1 MTLSRIYYEL
11 FFSESTHYSQI
22 MPTSKGY
29 EYRTQTGIPTLDLIQ
44 KHLDKQEVLG
54 AYTVNPGNTVKW
66 IAFDIDSKIGIEKAR
81 EIAKKICEF
90 LDANNIP
97 YVVEFSGSKGYHI
110 WIFMVE
116 KTEAK
121 RAKEFGEKVRDF
133 FGFAKTGKLHVE
145 VYPKQSE
152 LVGDEIGSLL
162 RLPLGRH
169 PVTFNE
175 ARFVSTDQ
183 WEDGP
188 ALDPEKFFDQKIDID
203 SLEASLESLDPSQQI
218 ANILADYWESGQRH
232 QVTMCTSGMAANAGW
247 AEEKTKKL
255 IEEIH
260 VLVPQGDLKDQLKA
274 VETTYKR
281 LADGKTVLG
290 ENGLAVFIPAKILME
305 VRKLMGSVTSSL
317 IVQQLDTIRLEKL
330 AGFLKVRYAAQAIIS
345 YCLENGRLVRDDT
358 HAFWLNKE
366 DKKLTLIGSY
376 VWERLLH
383 NIMGVNI
390 AESFGRQVAAAVE
403 HSAWKAAKEVLV
415 RKRSWWD
422 KIKKILYLNLGGPEV
437 YVIDGDFSNLHMV
450 YNGEIDVLFRNSE
463 DTMVLPNLL
472 DVDNEVDPWKLL
484 VDDVNFKESDATIVQ
499 QRQMLKA
506 WICAMFFPEAL
517 PTRPILMVLGASGS
531 GKTTTARRILWL
543 IEGTQ
548 ENVLGQVPDKPD
560 ALRASM
566 AAHRM
571 VVIDNIERTSVSW
584 LPDTLNRAATGS
596 QVELRELH
604 TTNRVQK
611 IVFNVFM
618 CLTGTDIPFSEEA
631 VYTRIL
637 PLELAHLDV
646 YESEASVQSNIESN
660 FVPFWRGMLLE
671 LNKVVAELRAH
682 PELSVP
688 SQTRLADFHTFCER
702 IKGVDFIEADEL
714 MQGIANLVDSQKE
727 TLKQHSP
734 FILILEGLIKTRP
747 EEMAVLMTTSEL
759 FARAQRYAAQN
770 KQRFDWSNA
779 QGLSRHLDMLEKQL
793 EKHYGLVVKP
803 DRVGGREIKKYLFGA
818 AVIAAK
824 AAAASPNG
832 TEKVN

>member
-1 MTLSRIYYEL
+1 MTLSRTYYEI
-11 FFSESTHYSQI
+11 FFQDSTNYSQI
-22 MPTSKGY
+22 MPTPKGY
-29 EYRTQTGIPTLDLIQ
+29 EYRTQPGIPTLELIQ
-44 KHLDKQEVLG
+44 KHLDREEVLG
-54 AYTVNPGNTVKW
+54 AYTVNQGNFVRW
-66 IAFDIDSKIGIEKAR
+66 IAFDIDSKVGIEKAR
-81 EIAKKICEF
+81 EIAKKISDF
-90 LDANNIP
+90 LKENNIP
-97 YVVEFSGSKGYHI
+97 HVIEFSGSKGYHV

-116 KTEAK
+116 KTDAK
-121 RAKEFGEKVRDF
+121 RAKEFGERLRDF
-133 FGFAKTGKLHVE
+133 YGFAKSGKLHVE

-152 LVGDEIGSLL
+152 LAKDEIGSLL

-175 ARFVSTDQ
+175 AKFVSIDQ

-188 ALDPEKFFDQKIDID
+188 ALEPEKFFEDKIDID
-203 SLEASLESLDPSQQI
+203 SLEAALETLDPTEQI
-218 ANILADYWESGQRH
+218 ANVLAEYWETGQRH
-232 QVTMCTSGMAANAGW
+232 QVTLCTSGMAANAGW
-247 AEEKTKKL
+247 AEDKTRAL
-255 IEEIH
+255 VTAIH
-260 VLVPQGDLKDQLKA
+260 NMVPQGDLKDQLNA
-274 VETTYKR
+274 VESTYKR

-290 ENGLAVFIPAKILME
+290 ENGLAIFIPAKVLME
-305 VRKLMGSVTSSL
+305 VRKLMGIVTSTL
-317 IVQQLDTIRLEKL
+317 IVQIVDTIRLEKQ

-345 YCLENGRLVRDDT
+345 YLLENGRLVRDDT
-358 HAFWLNKE
+358 HAFWLNQE
-366 DKKLTLIGSY
+366 DHKLTLVGSY
-376 VWERLLH
+376 GWTRLLH
-383 NIMGVNI
+383 NTIGINT
-390 AESFGRQVAAAVE
+390 AESFGRQVAEAVE
-403 HSAWKAAKEVLV
+403 HSTWKVAKEVLV

-422 KIKKILYLNLGGPEV
+422 KIKRILYLNLGGPEV
-437 YVIDGDFSNLHMV
+437 YVIDGDLKNLSMV

-472 DVDNEVDPWKLL
+472 EEDNTIDPWKLM
-484 VDDVNFKESDATIVQ
+484 VDDVNFKESDASIVQ
-499 QRQMLKA
+499 QQQMLKA

-517 PTRPILMVLGASGS
+517 PTRPILMILGASGS

-637 PLELAHLDV
+637 PLELKHLDV

-660 FVPFWRGMLLE
+660 FVGFWRGMLLE

-688 SQTRLADFHTFCER
+688 SQTRLADFHTFCDR
-702 IKGVDFIEADEL
+702 IKHVDFINTDEL

-734 FILILEGLIKTRP
+734 FILILEGLIRDRP
-747 EEMAVLMTTSEL
+747 EEMAVAMTTSEL
-759 FARAQRYAAQN
+759 FARAQRYVSQH
-770 KQRFDWSNA
+770 KGMRFDWSNA
-779 QGLSRHLDMLEKQL
+779 QGLSRHLDMLEEQL
-793 EKHYGLVVKP
+793 TKYYGLIIRP
-803 DRVGGREIKKYLFGA
+803 DRIGGREIKKYLFGA
-818 AVIAAK
+818 AVAAAK
-824 AAAASPNG
+824 ANVNG
-832 TEKVN
+832 TGKAN

>member
-1 MTLSRIYYEL
+1 MTLSRTYYEI
-11 FFSESTHYSQI
+11 FFSDSTNFSQI
-22 MPTSKGY
+22 MPTAKGY
-29 EYRTQTGIPTLDLIQ
+29 EYRTQTGIPTLELIQ
-44 KHLDKQEVLG
+44 KHLDREEVLG
-54 AYTVNPGNTVKW
+54 AYTVNPGNHVRW
-66 IAFDIDSKIGIEKAR
+66 IAFDIDSKVGIEKAR
-81 EIAKKICEF
+81 EIAKKIADF
-90 LDANNIP
+90 LKENKIP
-97 YVVEFSGSKGYHI
+97 YAIEFSGSKGYHI
-110 WIFMVE
+110 WIFLIE
-116 KTEAK
+116 KTDAK
-121 RAKEFGEKVRDF
+121 RAKEFGEKLRDF

-145 VYPKQSE
+145 VYPKQE
-152 LVGDEIGSLL
+152 KLEKDEIGSLL

-175 ARFVSTDQ
+175 AKFVGMDQ
-183 WEDGP
+183 WEEGP
-188 ALDPEKFFDQKIDID
+188 ALGPEKFFEDKIDID
-203 SLEASLESLDPSQQI
+203 ALEVALETLDPAEQI
-218 ANILADYWESGQRH
+218 ANILGEYWETGQRH
-232 QVTMCTSGMAANAGW
+232 QVTLCTSGMAANAGW
-247 AEEKTKKL
+247 SQEKTKKL

-260 VLVPQGDLKDQLKA
+260 VLVPQGELKDQLKA

-290 ENGLAVFIPAKILME
+290 ENGLAVFIPAKVLME
-305 VRKLMGSVTSSL
+305 VRKLMGIVTSTL
-317 IVQQLDTIRLEKL
+317 IVQTLDAIRLEKQ

-345 YCLENGRLVRDDT
+345 YLLENGRLVRDDA
-358 HAFWLNKE
+358 HVFWLNQE
-366 DKKLTLIGSY
+366 DHKLTLVSSY
-376 VWERLLH
+376 AWTRLLH
-383 NIMGVNI
+383 NAIGINT
-390 AESFGRQVAAAVE
+390 AESFGRQVAEAVE

-422 KIKKILYLNLGGPEV
+422 KINKILYLNLGGPEV
-437 YVIDGDFSNLHMV
+437 YVIDGDILNLRVV

-463 DTMVLPNLL
+463 DTLTLPNLL
-472 DVDNEVDPWKLL
+472 EEDNTIDPWKLL
-484 VDDVNFKESDATIVQ
+484 VDDVNFKETDATIIQ

-517 PTRPILMVLGASGS
+517 PTRPILMILGASGS

-660 FVPFWRGMLLE
+660 FVAFWRGMLLE
-671 LNKVVAELRAH
+671 LNKVVAELKAH

-702 IKGVDFIEADEL
+702 IKGVDFIDADEL
-714 MQGIANLVDSQKE
+714 MKGIVNLVDSQKE

-734 FILILEGLIKTRP
+734 FINILDGLIKTRP
-747 EEMAVLMTTSEL
+747 EEMTSAMTTSEL
-759 FARAQRYAAQN
+759 FARAQRYAAQH

-779 QGLSRHLDMLEKQL
+779 QGLSRHLDMLEESLK
-793 EKHYGLVVKP
+793 KHYGLVIKP

-824 AAAASPNG
+824 AAAGNPKGN
-832 TEKVN
+832 